1 MKKILCPID
10 FSENSIEAARFAIR
24 FTQLAGSRLKFF
36 YVSSV
41 VVPAGGDVEVP
52 AQQLRLRKEELEEQ
66 INRLYQEMGIDRN
79 GQNVS
84 CETLDYVSITHGIA
98 NEAGKYAADLIIMG
112 TTGASGLKRFLI
124 GSVTTSVID
133 LVSCPVLA
141 VPSDF
146 GEGVIKRVGMA
157 TEITNVHKEIVD
169 AVTFARIYN
178 ADLELF
184 HVGMHS
190 QEGETLAQE
199 LRGMTSYDKI
209 TFVETPQKYE
219 GDVIGGLNAYVEQR
233 SPDVLVMHHVQRNWF
248 ERLITGSR
256 TKDMLFHSNAA
267 ILTFNH
273 EKEKAL

>member
-24 FTQLAGSRLKFF
+24 FTQLAGSQLKFF

-41 VVPAGGDVEVP
+41 VVPAGGDVEVS
-52 AQQLRLRKEELEEQ
+52 AQQLRLRKDELEEQ
-66 INRLYQEMGIDRN
+66 INRLYQEIGIDRSD
-79 GQNVS
+79 QHVS
-84 CETLDYVSITHGIA
+84 CETQDYVSITHGIA
-98 NEAGKYAADLIIMG
+98 EEAEKYAADLIIMG

-141 VPSDF
+141 IPSGF
-146 GEGVIKRVGMA
+146 GEGIIKRVGMA
-157 TEITNVHKEIVD
+157 TEITDVHKEIVD
-169 AVTFARIYN
+169 AITFARIYH

-184 HVGMHS
+184 HVGMHR
-190 QEGETLAQE
+190 QEGEALAHE
-199 LRGMTSYDKI
+199 LREKTGYVNI
-209 TFVETPQKYE
+209 TFVETPENYA

-233 SPDVLVMHHVQRNWF
+233 SPDVLIMHHVQRNWF
-248 ERLITGSR
+248 EQLVTRSR

-273 EKEKAL
+273 EKKKA

>member
-24 FTQLAGSRLKFF
+24 FTQLAGSQLKFF

-41 VVPAGGDVEVP
+41 VVPAAGDVEVP
-52 AQQLRLRKEELEEQ
+52 VQQLRLREEELEEQ
-66 INRLYQEMGIDRN
+66 INRLYHEVGIDRN
-79 GQNVS
+79 SQNVS
-84 CETLDYVSITHGIA
+84 CETQDYVSITHGIA
-98 NEAGKYAADLIIMG
+98 EEAGKYGADLIIMG

-141 VPSDF
+141 VPADF
-146 GEGVIKRVGMA
+146 GEGIIKRIGMA
-157 TEITNVHKEIVD
+157 TEVTNVHKEIID
-169 AVTFARIYN
+169 AVVFARIYH

-184 HVGMHS
+184 HVGMHR
-190 QEGETLAQE
+190 QEGHQLAQE
-199 LRGMTSYDKI
+199 LRDKTGYANI
-209 TFVETPQKYE
+209 TFVETPEKYE
-219 GDVIGGLNAYVEQR
+219 GDVIGGLNAFVEQR
-233 SPDVLVMHHVQRNWF
+233 NPDVLIMHHVQRNWF
-248 ERLITGSR
+248 EKLITGSR

-273 EKEKAL
+273 EKEKG